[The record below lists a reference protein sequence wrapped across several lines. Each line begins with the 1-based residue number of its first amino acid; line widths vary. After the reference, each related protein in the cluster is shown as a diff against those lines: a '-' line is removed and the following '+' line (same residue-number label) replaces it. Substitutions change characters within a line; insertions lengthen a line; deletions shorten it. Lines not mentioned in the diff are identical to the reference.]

1 MENCIKTY
9 GLEMAES
16 QEYDAVYFDLYADYE
31 KNCMLLGR
39 RVVYRPIPLDN
50 LGAKRVVKESDIC
63 CVLKFNLN
71 EEGLSDSLKE
81 AVSEAINSPVFY
93 KIRLNKDRSFIHLY
107 EEGFAKIPNEKAYGN
122 KSDTMMGPNN
132 VQMITGYIEEQM
144 RMLNSLNVPSF
155 KSVLSDWVKNHP
167 DTLFDDREKSEPVYD
182 AMLFIKDW
190 QLLLLSEDKELR
202 DLYLEYM
209 KKYSACYCARMT
221 MDR

>member
-1 MENCIKTY
+1 M
-9 GLEMAES
+9 GLRWPKVRSMTQYIS
-16 QEYDAVYFDLYADYE
+16 ISMQIMKKLHAV
-31 KNCMLLGR
+31 R
-39 RVVYRPIPLDN
+39 
-50 LGAKRVVKESDIC
+50 
-63 CVLKFNLN
+63 
-71 EEGLSDSLKE
+71 
-81 AVSEAINSPVFY
+81 
-93 KIRLNKDRSFIHLY
+93 
-107 EEGFAKIPNEKAYGN
+107 
-122 KSDTMMGPNN
+122 
-132 VQMITGYIEEQM
+132 QM
-144 RMLNSLNVPSF
+144 RMVNSLNVPSF